1 MYKSLWHGPS
11 VQSLKMEK
19 IFVAKIKKALIVQN
33 IMMVRERNNDVKG
46 QLHNIVRTQFL
57 IAHVRLKIDERKI
70 LP

>member
-1 MYKSLWHGPS
+1 MYKSLWHGPP

-19 IFVAKIKKALIVQN
+19 IFVAKIKKALIAQN

-46 QLHNIVRTQFL
+46 QLHNIVRTQFR
-57 IAHVRLKIDERKI
+57 IAHVRLKIDGRKI